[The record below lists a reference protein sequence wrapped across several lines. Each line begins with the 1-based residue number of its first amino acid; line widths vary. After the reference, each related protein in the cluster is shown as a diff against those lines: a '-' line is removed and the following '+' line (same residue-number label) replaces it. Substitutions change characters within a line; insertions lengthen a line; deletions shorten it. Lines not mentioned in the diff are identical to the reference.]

1 MSRKRKKRKHT
12 VGDFI
17 RGAILLVALA
27 VFLFSGYQ
35 LFQIYREYKT
45 GTDEYDQIRQAV
57 FQVQT
62 EKEGQAEGGKADA
75 DAAEENDS
83 GQGGADQGESAD
95 SEDSSQGGVQMNVI
109 EKNGPILI
117 NGIELNTLLGTRYQC
132 DFSQLLSINPEVVG
146 WIRIEDTN
154 IDYPMVQ
161 ADDNEKYLRLTLD
174 GQWNNAGTIFVDYRV
189 EEPFVSENTMIHGH
203 NQRNKAMFHDL
214 TLYLDQAFWESH
226 PYVSVLTPEKNY
238 LYQIYSCYQS
248 PNVSKT
254 YNCQFSGEEQYQD
267 YLDYTVSQSLY
278 DTGVSV
284 TSSDRILTLSTCNND
299 WEDTRMVVHAK
310 LISSTTNA

>member
-1 MSRKRKKRKHT
+1 MSRKKKRRKRT
-12 VGDFI
+12 AGDYI
-17 RGAILLVALA
+17 RGVIFIVALA

-45 GTDEYDQIRQAV
+45 GTDEYDQIRQSV
-57 FQVQT
+57 FQVKTETRREPDGRGYRRASGEDTAGEQT
-62 EKEGQAEGGKADA
+62 DSVQVIQKA
-75 DAAEENDS
+75 
-83 GQGGADQGESAD
+83 
-95 SEDSSQGGVQMNVI
+95 
-109 EKNGPILI
+109 GPILI
-117 NGIELNTLLGTRYQC
+117 NGIELGTLLGTKYQC
-132 DFSQLLSINPEVVG
+132 DFNQLLAINSEVVG

-161 ADDNEKYLRLTLD
+161 AKDNEKYLRLTLD
-174 GQWNNAGTIFVDYRV
+174 GQWNNAGTIFVDFRV
-189 EEPFVSENTMIHGH
+189 EQPFVSENTIIHGH

-214 TLYLDQAFWESH
+214 TLYLDREFWESH
-226 PYVSVLTPEKNY
+226 PYVSILTPEKNY

-254 YNCQFSGEEQYQD
+254 YNCQFSSQEQYQE
-267 YLDYTVSQSLY
+267 YLDYSVSQSLY

-284 TSSDRILTLSTCNND
+284 SSSDRIITLSTCNND

-310 LISSTTNA
+310 LISG

>member
-1 MSRKRKKRKHT
+1 MSRKKKRRERT
-12 VGDFI
+12 AGDYI
-17 RGAILLVALA
+17 RGVIFIVALA

-45 GTDEYDQIRQAV
+45 GTDEYDQIRQSV
-57 FQVQT
+57 FQVKT
-62 EKEGQAEGGKADA
+62 ET
-75 DAAEENDS
+75 EENRTAEDTEPASGEDTAGEQTDS
-83 GQGGADQGESAD
+83 
-95 SEDSSQGGVQMNVI
+95 VQVI
-109 EKNGPILI
+109 QKAGPILI
-117 NGIELNTLLGTRYQC
+117 NGIELGTLLGTKYQC
-132 DFSQLLSINPEVVG
+132 DFNQLLAINSEVVG

-161 ADDNEKYLRLTLD
+161 AEDNEKYLRLTLD
-174 GQWNNAGTIFVDYRV
+174 GQWNNAGTIFVDFRV
-189 EEPFVSENTMIHGH
+189 EQPFVSENTIIHGH

-214 TLYLDQAFWESH
+214 TLYLDREFWESH
-226 PYVSVLTPEKNY
+226 PYVSILTPEKNY

-254 YNCQFSGEEQYQD
+254 YNCQFSSQEQYQE
-267 YLDYTVSQSLY
+267 YLDYSVSQSLY

-284 TSSDRILTLSTCNND
+284 SSSDRIITLSTCNND

-310 LISSTTNA
+310 LISG